1 MLLATSSWTRI
12 KLNGRMLNDK
22 GCLMSPHLHF
32 EQRFWEFP
40 VSLTLIL
47 ILVGSSYLRG
57 WISVR
62 STSATALPAWKATS
76 FFLGLLSIWT
86 AWGSP
91 LAVYDHNLLT
101 FHMIKH
107 LLLMTFA
114 PPLLLL
120 GEPAKMFWHAMPE
133 FSRSIF
139 SHISAQSLL
148 KRVAR
153 TLTRPSLCL
162 IVSTLT
168 LLAWHLP
175 ALFTLCVHSEIWHT
189 VEQVTF
195 LGAGLLFWWPVIQPW
210 PSASTWPRWWILL
223 YLFLAT
229 LPCDILSGFLVFSDR
244 VAYPVY
250 LSAPR
255 MFGFSVLEDQQCAA
269 ALMWTC
275 VTLAYLVPAA
285 VVSTRLLAPRNSRA
299 HDLTRPQSDGP
310 VPQIDSQSLGAV

>member
-1 MLLATSSWTRI
+1 
-12 KLNGRMLNDK
+12 
-22 GCLMSPHLHF
+22 MSPHLHF
-32 EQRFWEFP
+32 DQSFWEFA

-47 ILVGSSYLRG
+47 TLIGALYLRG
-57 WISVR
+57 WILVR
-62 STSATALPAWKATS
+62 ATSATALPAWKATS
-76 FFLGLLSIWT
+76 FILGLLLIWT

-91 LAVYDHNLLT
+91 LAAYDHSLLT
-101 FHMIKH
+101 AHMIKH

-120 GEPAKMFWHAMPE
+120 GEPTKMFWHAMPE

-139 SHISAQSLL
+139 GRISAQSLI

-175 ALFTLCVHSEIWHT
+175 ALFTLCVHAEIWHT

-210 PSASTWPRWWILL
+210 PSASTWPQWWILL

-244 VAYPVY
+244 VVYPVY
-250 LSAPR
+250 SSAPR

-275 VTLAYLVPAA
+275 VTLVYLVPAA
-285 VVSTRLLAPRNSRA
+285 VVSTRLLAPRNSGAR
-299 HDLTRPQSDGP
+299 DLTRPQSDGP

>member
-1 MLLATSSWTRI
+1 
-12 KLNGRMLNDK
+12 
-22 GCLMSPHLHF
+22 MSPHLHF

-47 ILVGSSYLRG
+47 LLVAALYLRG
-57 WISVR
+57 WISVHSVSGIR
-62 STSATALPAWKATS
+62 IPAWKVCS
-76 FFLGLLSIWT
+76 FFLSLFLIW
-86 AWGSP
+86 AACGSP
-91 LAVYDHNLLT
+91 LAAYDHSLLT
-101 FHMIKH
+101 AHMIKH

-120 GEPAKMFWHAMPE
+120 GEPIKMFWHVMPRLARNILGNI
-133 FSRSIF
+133 SRQPLV
-139 SHISAQSLL
+139 HQ
-148 KRVAR
+148 VTR
-153 TLTRPSLCL
+153 TVTRPALCL
-162 IVSTLT
+162 IVSILT
-168 LLAWHLP
+168 LVVWHLP
-175 ALFTLCVHSEIWHT
+175 VLFTLCVRFEILHT
-189 VEQVTF
+189 VEQITF

-210 PSASTWPRWWILL
+210 PTASTGPRWSTLL

-275 VTLAYLVPAA
+275 VTLVYLMPAA
-285 VVSTRLLAPRNSRA
+285 IISTRLLAPQTSSGGA
-299 HDLTRPQSDGP
+299 VPQSDRRTLE
-310 VPQIDSQSLGAV
+310 VV

>member
-1 MLLATSSWTRI
+1 M
-12 KLNGRMLNDK
+12 
-22 GCLMSPHLHF
+22 PHHLHF

-47 ILVGSSYLRG
+47 PLLALLYVRG

-62 STSATALPAWKATS
+62 LVSATALPVWKVAS
-76 FFLGLLSIWT
+76 FLLGLLLIWT

-120 GEPAKMFWHAMPE
+120 GEPLEMFWHAMPRLARNILGRV
-133 FSRSIF
+133 SRQP
-139 SHISAQSLL
+139 AVQ
-148 KRVAR
+148 RVTR
-153 TLTRPSLCL
+153 TVTTPVLCL
-162 IVSTLT
+162 TVSTLT
-168 LLAWHLP
+168 LLLWHLP
-175 ALFTLCVHSEIWHT
+175 ALFALCIRSEVWHT
-189 VEQVTF
+189 VEQTTF
-195 LGAGLLFWWPVIQPW
+195 LGAGLLFWWPVIEPS
-210 PSASTWPRWWILL
+210 PSASTGPRWSILL

-255 MFGFSVLEDQQCAA
+255 MFGFSALEDQQCAA

-275 VTLAYLVPAA
+275 VTLVYLVPAA
-285 VVSTRLLAPRNSRA
+285 IISTRLLAPQTSEAR
-299 HDLTRPQSDGP
+299 DLTQPQSGQA
-310 VPQIDSQSLGAV
+310 VHQMDSQRLGVV

>member
-1 MLLATSSWTRI
+1 MLLATSPWART
-12 KLNGRMLNDK
+12 KLNGRVLNSRD
-22 GCLMSPHLHF
+22 CLVSPHLHL

-47 ILVGSSYLRG
+47 LLVASLYLRG

-62 STSATALPAWKATS
+62 ALSATALPAWKASS
-76 FFLGLLSIWT
+76 FFLGLMLIWT

-91 LAVYDHNLLT
+91 LAVYDHSLLT
-101 FHMIKH
+101 AHMIKH

-114 PPLLLL
+114 PPLILL
-120 GEPAKMFWHAMPE
+120 GEPIRMIWNVMPRLAQNILGHM
-133 FSRSIF
+133 SR
-139 SHISAQSLL
+139 QPLVQ
-148 KRVAR
+148 RVTR
-153 TLTRPSLCL
+153 TATRPGLCL

-175 ALFTLCVHSEIWHT
+175 ALFTLCVHSKIWHT

-195 LGAGLLFWWPVIQPW
+195 LGAGILFWWPVIQPW
-210 PSASTWPRWWILL
+210 PTASTGPRWSTLL

-250 LSAPR
+250 ASAPR
-255 MFGFSVLEDQQCAA
+255 IFGFSVLDDQQCAA

-275 VTLAYLVPAA
+275 VTLVYLVPAA
-285 VVSTRLLAPRNSRA
+285 IISMRLLAPQTSDE
-299 HDLTRPQSDGP
+299 HDLTRSQSDGA
-310 VPQIDSQSLGAV
+310 VPQIDSRSLGVV

>member
-1 MLLATSSWTRI
+1 
-12 KLNGRMLNDK
+12 
-22 GCLMSPHLHF
+22 MSPHLHF

-47 ILVGSSYLRG
+47 LLVAALYLRG
-57 WISVR
+57 WISVHSVSGIR
-62 STSATALPAWKATS
+62 IPAWKAGS
-76 FFLGLLSIWT
+76 VLLGLFLIWA

-91 LAVYDHNLLT
+91 LAAYDHSLLT
-101 FHMIKH
+101 AHMIKH

-120 GEPAKMFWHAMPE
+120 GEPIKMFWHVMPRLARNILGNI
-133 FSRSIF
+133 SRQPLV
-139 SHISAQSLL
+139 HQ
-148 KRVAR
+148 VTR
-153 TLTRPSLCL
+153 TVTRPALCL

-168 LLAWHLP
+168 LVAWHLP
-175 ALFTLCVHSEIWHT
+175 VLFTLCARFEILHT
-189 VEQVTF
+189 VEQITF

-210 PSASTWPRWWILL
+210 PTASTGPRWSTLL

-275 VTLAYLVPAA
+275 VTLVYLMPAA
-285 VVSTRLLAPRNSRA
+285 IVSTKLLAPRTS
-299 HDLTRPQSDGP
+299 SGGV
-310 VPQIDSQSLGAV
+310 VPQVIDSAWRSSTDGN

>member
-1 MLLATSSWTRI
+1 
-12 KLNGRMLNDK
+12 
-22 GCLMSPHLHF
+22 MSPHLHF

-47 ILVGSSYLRG
+47 LLLASVYLRG
-57 WISVR
+57 CISVR
-62 STSATALPAWKATS
+62 STSATPIPTWKATS
-76 FFLGLLSIWT
+76 FFLGLLLIWT

-91 LAVYDHNLLT
+91 MALYDHNLLT

-120 GEPAKMFWHAMPE
+120 GEPIKMLWCGMPLLAPNILGNI
-133 FSRSIF
+133 SR
-139 SHISAQSLL
+139 QPLL
-148 KRVAR
+148 HRVAR
-153 TLTRPSLCL
+153 AVTRPALCL

-175 ALFTLCVHSEIWHT
+175 ALFTLCVHSKIWHT
-189 VEQVTF
+189 VEQITF
-195 LGAGLLFWWPVIQPW
+195 LGTGLLFWWPVIQPW
-210 PSASTWPRWWILL
+210 PSASTGPRWSILL

-244 VAYPVY
+244 IAYPVY

-255 MFGFSVLEDQQCAA
+255 MFGFSALEDQQCAA

-275 VTLAYLVPAA
+275 VTLVYLVPAA
-285 VVSTRLLAPRNSRA
+285 IISARLLAPQTFDG
-299 HDLTRPQSDGP
+299 HDLTRPPSDGA
-310 VPQIDSQSLGAV
+310 VFQSDSQSLGVV

>member
-1 MLLATSSWTRI
+1 
-12 KLNGRMLNDK
+12 
-22 GCLMSPHLHF
+22 MSPHLHF
-32 EQRFWEFP
+32 DQSFWEFA

-47 ILVGSSYLRG
+47 TLIGALYLRG
-57 WISVR
+57 WILVR
-62 STSATALPAWKATS
+62 ATSATALPAWKATS
-76 FFLGLLSIWT
+76 FILGLLLIWT

-91 LAVYDHNLLT
+91 LAAYDHSLLT
-101 FHMIKH
+101 AHMIKH

-114 PPLLLL
+114 PALILMGDPLKALWHGSPLLLRSAL
-120 GEPAKMFWHAMPE
+120 
-133 FSRSIF
+133 SR
-139 SHISAQSLL
+139 LL
-148 KRVAR
+148 KQPLVHRFGR
-153 TLTRPSLCL
+153 ILTAPALCL
-162 IVSTLT
+162 TVSALT
-168 LLAWHLP
+168 LVVWHLP
-175 ALFTLCVHSEIWHT
+175 ALFTLCVQSEIWHT
-189 VEQVTF
+189 VEQITF

-210 PSASTWPRWWILL
+210 PSASTAPRWSMLL

-275 VTLAYLVPAA
+275 VTLVYLVPAA
-285 VVSTRLLAPRNSRA
+285 VVSTRLLAPRNSGAR
-299 HDLTRPQSDGP
+299 DLTRPQSDGP